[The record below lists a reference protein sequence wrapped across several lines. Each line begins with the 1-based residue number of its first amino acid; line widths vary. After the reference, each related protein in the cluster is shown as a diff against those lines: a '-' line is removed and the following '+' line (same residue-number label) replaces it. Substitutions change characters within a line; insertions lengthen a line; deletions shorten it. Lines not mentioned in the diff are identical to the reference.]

1 MPRGRHTATRFPL
14 AVFVVLCI
22 AVASCLAG
30 SRAAP
35 FASVRQTGAEGSDV
49 AVPPAGTLP
58 GALRGASG
66 TATPLPEPSG
76 SSGPLADPSGTP
88 GPTES
93 PKPDP
98 TAYRGLT
105 AIGDSIMVDATPN
118 LRAAFPGLTIDAVA
132 GRQVAVGIQAMLGLA
147 YAGRLGDTVV
157 IALGTNGPFSSSQF
171 DRIVALAGG
180 RRIVMV
186 TNYCPYCSWVP
197 ANNTLIRSGCR
208 QIPGCTV
215 AEWEE
220 LAAANPGWFY
230 ADGVHMP
237 IGGVG
242 GQAYADLIAQ
252 MLQQPP
258 ATRPHNAS

>member
-1 MPRGRHTATRFPL
+1 MPRGRHSATRFPL

-22 AVASCLAG
+22 AVGSCLAG
-30 SRAAP
+30 AGAAP
-35 FASVRQTGAEGSDV
+35 FASVRQTRAKGSFV
-49 AVPPAGTLP
+49 AGPPPVEA
-58 GALRGASG
+58 
-66 TATPLPEPSG
+66 ATPLPEPSG
-76 SSGPLADPSGTP
+76 PSSGPGPLVDPS
-88 GPTES
+88 ES
-93 PKPDP
+93 PSPTGTARPDP
-98 TAYRGLT
+98 AAYRGLT

-118 LRAAFPGLTIDAVA
+118 LRTRFPGLTIDAVA
-132 GRQVAVGIQAMLGLA
+132 GRQVAVGIQAMLSLA
-147 YAGRLGDTVV
+147 WAGRLGDTVV
-157 IALGTNGPFSSSQF
+157 IALGTNGPFSSAQF
-171 DRIVALAGG
+171 ARIVALAGG
-180 RRIVMV
+180 RRMVML

>member
-14 AVFVVLCI
+14 AVFVVLCV

-35 FASVRQTGAEGSDV
+35 FASVRQTRAQGSDV
-49 AVPPAGTLP
+49 AVPAPA
-58 GALRGASG
+58 AA
-66 TATPLPEPSG
+66 PLPEPSP
-76 SSGPLADPSGTP
+76 SSGPLMDPPGTP
-88 GPTES
+88 SPTETA
-93 PKPDP
+93 KPDP
-98 TAYRGLT
+98 AAYRGMT

-118 LRAAFPGLTIDAVA
+118 LRARFPGLTIDAVA
-132 GRQVAVGIQAMLGLA
+132 GRQVAVGIQAMLALG
-147 YAGRLGDTVV
+147 YSGRLGDTVV

-180 RRIVMV
+180 RRIVML

-197 ANNTLIRSGCR
+197 ANNELIRNGCR
-208 QIPGCTV
+208 QVPGCTV

-237 IGGVG
+237 IGGPG

-252 MLQQPP
+252 MLQRPP
-258 ATRPHNAS
+258 AGRLHGAS

>member
-14 AVFVVLCI
+14 AVFVVLCV

-35 FASVRQTGAEGSDV
+35 FASVRQTRAQGSYV
-49 AVPPAGTLP
+49 AVPPP
-58 GALRGASG
+58 EISSGALRGASG
-66 TATPLPEPSG
+66 TATPLP
-76 SSGPLADPSGTP
+76 DPSGTP
-88 GPTES
+88 SPTETAR
-93 PKPDP
+93 PDP
-98 TAYRGLT
+98 AAYRGLT

-118 LRAAFPGLTIDAVA
+118 LRAGFPGLTIDAVA
-132 GRQVAVGIQAMLGLA
+132 GRQVAVGIQAMQALA
-147 YAGRLGDTVV
+147 YSGRLGDTVV
-157 IALGTNGPFSSSQF
+157 IALGTNGPFSSSQL

-197 ANNTLIRSGCR
+197 ANNELIRTGCP
-208 QIPGCTV
+208 QVPDCTV

-220 LAAANPGWFY
+220 LAVANPGWFY

-237 IGGVG
+237 IGGPG

-252 MLQQPP
+252 MLQRLPTARFRQP
-258 ATRPHNAS
+258 S

>member
-14 AVFVVLCI
+14 AVFVVLCV

-35 FASVRQTGAEGSDV
+35 FASVRQTRAQGSEV
-49 AVPPAGTLP
+49 AVPPPAPLP
-58 GALRGASG
+58 GASG
-66 TATPLPEPSG
+66 PATPLPEPSG
-76 SSGPLADPSGTP
+76 SSGPLTDPSGTP
-88 GPTES
+88 SPTETA
-93 PKPDP
+93 KPDP
-98 TAYRGLT
+98 AAYRGLT

-118 LRAAFPGLTIDAVA
+118 LRARFPGLTIDAVA
-132 GRQVAVGIQAMLGLA
+132 GRQVAVGIQAMQALA
-147 YAGRLGDTVV
+147 YSGRLGDTVV
-157 IALGTNGPFSSSQF
+157 IALGTNGPFSSIQL

-180 RRIVMV
+180 RRIVML

-197 ANNTLIRSGCR
+197 ANNELIRNGCR
-208 QIPGCTV
+208 QVPGCTV

-220 LAAANPGWFY
+220 VAAANPGWFY

-237 IGGVG
+237 IGGPG

-252 MLQQPP
+252 MLQRLP
-258 ATRPHNAS
+258 AARPHGAS